1 MRCSIVSGRKSAL
14 KTARA
19 RERAMTPPAGAD
31 GRDRPGEFEIIGEI
45 FAPLAAGA
53 PGAWGLKD
61 DAALFHP
68 SAGFETV
75 LTVDAMVAGVHFMPD
90 DPPESIAKKLLRVNL
105 SDLAAKG
112 AVPRGYLLVTAFP
125 ADIDIEWI
133 RRFAD
138 GLAGDQARYGVSLWG
153 GDTVKTPGPLTLS
166 LTAIGEVPEG
176 RIVRRGGA
184 RAGDDLYVTG
194 TLGDAALGL
203 AVLKDEIAGLG
214 ESHAAFLA
222 SRYREPEPR
231 TAFGRKLPGIA
242 HAALDV
248 SDGLMADLGHLCSAS
263 GVGARVEFHRLPLS
277 PAGEAALGLKPELRG
292 LVAGGGDDYEILF
305 AASPAEAGPVAAA
318 AAESGL
324 RVTRIGT
331 LLPAEKGVAAF
342 DETGR
347 EMPLKQLGYRHF

>member
-1 MRCSIVSGRKSAL
+1 
-14 KTARA
+14 
-19 RERAMTPPAGAD
+19 MTPPAGAD
-31 GRDRPGEFEIIGEI
+31 GRDRPGEFEIIGDI

-68 SAGFETV
+68 TSGFETV
-75 LTVDAMVAGVHFMPD
+75 LTVDAMVAGVHFLPD

-112 AVPRGYLLVTAFP
+112 AVPRGYLLVTSFP
-125 ADIDIEWI
+125 ADIDTGWI
-133 RRFAD
+133 RRFAE
-138 GLAGDQARYGVSLWG
+138 GLAADQARYGVTLWG

-184 RAGDDLYVTG
+184 QAGDDLYVTG

-203 AVLKDEIAGLG
+203 AVLKNEIAGLDAV
-214 ESHAAFLA
+214 HAAFLA
-222 SRYREPEPR
+222 GRYREPEPR
-231 TAFGRKLPGIA
+231 TVFGRKLPGIA

-263 GVGARVEFHRLPLS
+263 GLGARVEFHCLPVS
-277 PAGEAALGLKPELRG
+277 AAGQAALELHPELSD
-292 LVAGGGDDYEILF
+292 LVASGGDDYEILF
-305 AASPAEAGPVAAA
+305 AVPPGRAGLAAAA
-318 AAESGL
+318 AAESGV
-324 RVTRIGT
+324 RIARIGT
-331 LLPAEKGVAAF
+331 LLPAGRGVTAV
-342 DETGR
+342 DEAGR
-347 EMPLKQLGYRHF
+347 EIPLKRLGYRHF

>member
-1 MRCSIVSGRKSAL
+1 
-14 KTARA
+14 
-19 RERAMTPPAGAD
+19 MTPPAGAD
-31 GRDRPGEFEIIGEI
+31 GRGRLGEFEIIGEI

-75 LTVDAMVAGVHFMPD
+75 LTVDAMVAGVHFLPD

-125 ADIDIEWI
+125 PDIDIGWI
-133 RRFAD
+133 RRFAE
-138 GLAGDQARYGVSLWG
+138 GLAADQARYGVSLWG

-166 LTAIGEVPEG
+166 LTAIGEVPQG

-184 RAGDDLYVTG
+184 EAGDDLYVTG

-203 AVLKDEIAGLG
+203 AVLKGELPGLADE
-214 ESHAAFLA
+214 HAAFLV

-231 TAFGRKLPGIA
+231 TAFGPALPGLA

-263 GVGARVEFHRLPLS
+263 GGGARVEFHRLPLS
-277 PAGEAALGLKPELRG
+277 PAAEAALRLKPELRG
-292 LVAGGGDDYEILF
+292 LPAGGGDDYEILF
-305 AASPAEAGPVAAA
+305 AAAPGDAARVAAA
-318 AAESGL
+318 AAQAGVEA
-324 RVTRIGT
+324 VRIGT
-331 LLPAEKGVAAF
+331 LLPAGKGVAAV
-342 DETGR
+342 DEAGR
-347 EMPLKQLGYRHF
+347 EIPLKQLGYRHF